1 MLAASAVSPPQ
12 LDALRVRA
20 LTPAPASDVSRSLK
34 AQKLQSSGGA
44 TTSRRRVTRKPSGI
58 SDEKKV
64 DRQPQQ
70 PEESVAESRQPDGND
85 DRPSN
90 GVKEVND
97 ARADV
102 DVDSTMVE
110 AIGTADCCLDEVTL
124 VIAEEDPRHADAA
137 PDSDDAPVSVAPIA
151 FPMTPTDRY
160 GFLISD
166 RRFQRA
172 PSDFVQQR
180 QAVWLENRRTQKWVK
195 MIGKQLED
203 WEVCQLKNARKL
215 KSRIR
220 KGIPEALRGRVW
232 CHLAGSTQMLHNN
245 PGVYRDF
252 LSVSRVPCEE
262 TIARDIG
269 RTFPKHYLFH
279 DRTSL
284 GQCAL
289 MNVLKAYSLHDPDV
303 GYCQGMGFL
312 SAMFLSYMPEEQSFW
327 HLVACLNHKRYD
339 MAGLYRP
346 RMPKVPETI
355 FIFERLLRQLMPQL
369 ASHLDNEGMH
379 PTMYLTQWFV
389 TLFSYNFPFEFVT
402 RVWDVFLNEGWK
414 VIFRVA
420 LALMKLSQK
429 ALLACKFEGIMEFF
443 RELPTRVVTEEVFA
457 IAFRLPIKRAQIE
470 ALKEEYLKSISS
482 SSGRT

>member
-1 MLAASAVSPPQ
+1 MLAASSVSPPQ

-20 LTPAPASDVSRSLK
+20 LTPAPVSDISRSSKVL
-34 AQKLQSSGGA
+34 KLQASGA
-44 TTSRRRVTRKPSGI
+44 PASRRRLSRRSSDPK
-58 SDEKKV
+58 DEKKAE
-64 DRQPQQ
+64 RLPQQ
-70 PEESVAESRQPDGND
+70 PEDGVVEIREADASDAAVVATT
-85 DRPSN
+85 
-90 GVKEVND
+90 VKEQ
-97 ARADV
+97 ASPSV
-102 DVDSTMVE
+102 DNESTLVE
-110 AIGTADCCLDEVTL
+110 TIGTADCCLDEVTL
-124 VIAEEDPRHADAA
+124 VIAEEDQRH
-137 PDSDDAPVSVAPIA
+137 DDAPPDGVEPPAVVAPIA

-160 GFLISD
+160 GFLITD

-172 PSDFVQQR
+172 PSDVIQQR
-180 QAVWLENRRTQKWVK
+180 QSVWLENRRTQKWVK

-232 CHLAGSTQMLHNN
+232 CHLAGSTQMLQNN
-245 PGVYRDF
+245 PGAYRDF
-252 LSVSRVPCEE
+252 LSVARVPCEE

-284 GQCAL
+284 GQCSL

-369 ASHLDNEGMH
+369 AAHLDNEGMH

-389 TLFSYNFPFEFVT
+389 TLFTYNFPFEFVT

-443 RELPTRVVTEEVFA
+443 RELPTR
-457 IAFRLPIKRAQIE
+457 L
-470 ALKEEYLKSISS
+470 
-482 SSGRT
+482 